1 MIALLQLVLSYIR
14 DSFRSRE
21 ELKVEIIL
29 LRHQLSVLRRQVPDR
44 VRLRGFDRALLI
56 WLYRL
61 FPAFLRAVVI
71 VRPETVIGWHRAGY
85 RAWWRWKSRASAG
98 RPKIERELRDLIRQM
113 CRENPLWGAP
123 RIHGELM
130 MLGFSVAQSTVSK
143 YMVKRRGRP
152 SQGWRTFLRNHR
164 DGIVSVDLL
173 TVPTIG
179 FERLYAFVILRH
191 LRREIVRIAVTK
203 HPTAEWLARQI
214 TEAFPWDTAPA
225 ILVRDNDKVFGGIF
239 QRRVKAMGIRDHPI
253 SPRSPWQNGYVE
265 RVIGSIRRECLDRV
279 IVFGE
284 AHLQR
289 VLDAYADYY
298 NSARTHLSL
307 DKNAPRYR
315 AIECHGSIYA
325 RPVLAGLHH
334 HYARIK

>member
-14 DSFRSRE
+14 DSVRSRE

-85 RAWWRWKSRASAG
+85 RAWWRRKSRGSAG

-130 MLGFSVAQSTVSK
+130 MLGFLVAQ
-143 YMVKRRGRP
+143 
-152 SQGWRTFLRNHR
+152 
-164 DGIVSVDLL
+164 
-173 TVPTIG
+173 
-179 FERLYAFVILRH
+179 
-191 LRREIVRIAVTK
+191 
-203 HPTAEWLARQI
+203 
-214 TEAFPWDTAPA
+214 
-225 ILVRDNDKVFGGIF
+225 
-239 QRRVKAMGIRDHPI
+239 
-253 SPRSPWQNGYVE
+253 
-265 RVIGSIRRECLDRV
+265 
-279 IVFGE
+279 
-284 AHLQR
+284 
-289 VLDAYADYY
+289 
-298 NSARTHLSL
+298 
-307 DKNAPRYR
+307 
-315 AIECHGSIYA
+315 
-325 RPVLAGLHH
+325 
-334 HYARIK
+334 